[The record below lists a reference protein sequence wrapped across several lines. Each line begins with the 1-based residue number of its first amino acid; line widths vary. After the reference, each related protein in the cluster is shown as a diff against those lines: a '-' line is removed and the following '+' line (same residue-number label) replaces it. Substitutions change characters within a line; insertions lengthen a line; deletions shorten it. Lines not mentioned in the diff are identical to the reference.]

1 MVLAINRYL
10 FSLVDP
16 RTQQIVED
24 MQIVK
29 DKAKQFFVVGTRRAI
44 GICIDVFYELALRS
58 RSCIHILYY
67 CEYLHQNPFR
77 LMMNY

>member
-44 GICIDVFYELALRS
+44 GICIDVF
-58 RSCIHILYY
+58 
-67 CEYLHQNPFR
+67 
-77 LMMNY
+77 MN

>member
-29 DKAKQFFVVGTRRAI
+29 DKAKQFFVVGTRRVI
-44 GICIDVFYELALRS
+44 GICIDVF
-58 RSCIHILYY
+58 
-67 CEYLHQNPFR
+67 
-77 LMMNY
+77 MN